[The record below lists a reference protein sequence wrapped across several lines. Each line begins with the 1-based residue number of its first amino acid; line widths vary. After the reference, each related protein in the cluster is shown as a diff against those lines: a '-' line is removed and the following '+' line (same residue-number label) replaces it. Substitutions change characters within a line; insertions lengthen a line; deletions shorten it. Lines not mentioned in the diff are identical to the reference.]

1 MINLAVIELKDIM
14 KYLIKITILIVIVI
28 SLTKFFSNFKTKIN
42 IEKDEYGVKLK
53 FPNRTCKQC
62 IRYPC
67 FANIDKC
74 ASNFAAYGCIYYES
88 KNNK

>member
-1 MINLAVIELKDIM
+1 MENWRNN
-14 KYLIKITILIVIVI
+14 
-28 SLTKFFSNFKTKIN
+28 SLCWANSMAFTKIN